1 MESSPRW
8 HHRVAAW
15 TSYTHRPR
23 RAEQIFDSITTRN
36 LREPIG
42 LFFTVF
48 RDELAGSNNL
58 NKPYVSQVRGG
69 LILMGGWYQ
78 VMRETGEEP
87 PGLGAQPRP
96 GSMTMAG
103 QNEQVSTVC
112 PKCTANL
119 NGGRDLP
126 GCWRCGWEDYSQ
138 VGTVLT
144 PLIGSQL
151 SELASRGQRQRYGRP
166 SPSRSTK

>member
-1 MESSPRW
+1 M
-8 HHRVAAW
+8 AAW
-15 TSYTHRPR
+15 TPYTHRPR

-42 LFFTVF
+42 LIFRVF
-48 RDELAGSNNL
+48 RDDL
-58 NKPYVSQVRGG
+58 NKPYVSQVRRELTRMAGR
-69 LILMGGWYQ
+69 YQ
-78 VMRETGEEP
+78 VMKETGEEP

-103 QNEQVSTVC
+103 QNEQVSAVC

-119 NGGRDLP
+119 IGGRDLP

-138 VGTVLT
+138 LGTGLT
-144 PLIGSQL
+144 PLIGSPL

-166 SPSRSTK
+166 SRSRSTK